1 MSRPVS
7 TRTPFPLAAVAGA
20 AALAVI
26 AVQYLVARP
35 DEDALRELLVV
46 SGMIAAATALVFGLI
61 VPRAAA
67 RGGSAGTALTLS
79 LLGLVFAAAY
89 WSGIPPVLALGGI
102 VLARRTPASG
112 VTRAATA
119 IGVLAIA
126 ADVAVLAADAV
137 SA

>member
-1 MSRPVS
+1 MSRSVT
-7 TRTPFPLAAVAGA
+7 TRTPVPFAAVAGA
-20 AALAVI
+20 AAMAVI
-26 AVQYLVARP
+26 AVQYLIARP

-46 SGMIAAATALVFGLI
+46 TGMIAAATALVFGLI

-67 RGGSAGTALTLS
+67 RGGSSGTALTLS

-102 VLARRTPASG
+102 VLAHRTPTSAL
-112 VTRAATA
+112 TRAATV
-119 IGVLAIA
+119 IGVLAIV
-126 ADVAVLAADAV
+126 ADVAVLTADAV